1 MFKEAD
7 LDAVVLDCSIDNHFI
22 SFLEAKENGVIFTRI
37 DSDISETLKNSES
50 EDSKELNTK
59 LEELFKEA
67 TSNKVNNIK
76 VENLKNSGTPAMI
89 LVSEQSRRMAEMSKM
104 FGGMEMP
111 NMFMEEKTLV
121 INNNNSIIKKL
132 ASVDFES
139 KKDDINLICQ
149 YILDLALIA
158 NKELSSEEMNDF
170 INRSNELLNKVIEL

>member
-1 MFKEAD
+1 MI
-7 LDAVVLDCSIDNHFI
+7 L
-22 SFLEAKENGVIFTRI
+22 
-37 DSDISETLKNSES
+37 ISEE
-50 EDSKELNTK
+50 
-59 LEELFKEA
+59 
-67 TSNKVNNIK
+67 
-76 VENLKNSGTPAMI
+76 
-89 LVSEQSRRMAEMSKM
+89 SRRMAEMSKM

-170 INRSNELLNKVIEL
+170 INRVMSY